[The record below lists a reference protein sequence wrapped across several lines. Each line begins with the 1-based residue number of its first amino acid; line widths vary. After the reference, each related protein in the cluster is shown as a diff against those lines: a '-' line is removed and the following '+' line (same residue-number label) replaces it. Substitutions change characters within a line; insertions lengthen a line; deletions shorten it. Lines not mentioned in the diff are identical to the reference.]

1 MSLMI
6 PPWLRPSKAPTTPAV
21 PIGYWVAVAV
31 AALPVVAG
39 TTWAVFGQAAL
50 AVLAVVA
57 IGLGAVWHAPTR
69 RWPWV
74 AVAVSVGAATFADRV
89 WPVLWLAAFLALA
102 VGLLRLRRLSGDGPT
117 TAAVLDTLAV
127 TLLLILLTTVI
138 GAAAP
143 WSPDKAY
150 TLMLIGDLLL
160 VAAAVRLVVIGPLNP
175 AVCSLVGATLA
186 ALAGDAVAGL
196 AAAGVTVALAP
207 VDQLAGVLAIACLG
221 FAALHPSM
229 AGLTEPEPA
238 PTRALTLRH
247 LRHLG
252 RRLAPPQ
259 RGGLGAVVALTALVA
274 PVVLLVE
281 AVTGEV
287 RDGVVLAV
295 VGGALTLVAL
305 ARLATVGTS
314 HARSLVFQASMD
326 TLTGLASRS
335 HLMRHLTE
343 RVDPPWSAVLLIDID
358 EFRQVNEDAGPSLGD
373 AVLIT
378 LAARLQRLAGPDDI
392 VARFGGDEFA
402 ILVAGPRDLTA
413 LTRAAVAAT
422 TEPVMVGGRT
432 VGLSACIG
440 VAVPPGSTD
449 DPAGRGGDVVPAG
462 SLRAD
467 AGGEEMVRRAGMA
480 LRAAKA
486 AGPGEWCRYDSD
498 RHALLIE
505 RLRLREALTRAVN
518 EDAFRLEYQ
527 PIVAL
532 ATGETVGFE
541 ALVRWAH
548 PSRGLVGPAEFIAV
562 AEETGLIE
570 AIGDLVLR
578 TALAEAVGWPRT
590 DVYISVN
597 VSPRQLRRP
606 GFAERVDEVLSA
618 AGLPANRL
626 MLELTESALT
636 GGSDHVWGEL
646 AVLRD
651 RGVRL
656 AIDDFGTGFSSLSY
670 LEQTPI
676 GTIKMD
682 KSFVDSLVVSER
694 QRTVVDGIV
703 SMANRLGLQVVAE
716 GIESPAER
724 DLLVGMNCRYGQGY
738 LYSAPLT
745 STEVIGWLAH
755 PMPQPA
761 AELPAPRSTPE
772 SIRQPDPT
780 AETSTY
786 VDAAPRP
793 LPPAGPGDP
802 PSSASLTGTM

>member
-1 MSLMI
+1 MSSII
-6 PPWLRPSKAPTTPAV
+6 PPWLRPSKAPTAPAV
-21 PIGYWVAVAV
+21 SLGYWLVVAFV
-31 AALPVVAG
+31 ALPGVG
-39 TTWAVFGQAAL
+39 RTTWAETARGLLGLL
-50 AVLAVVA
+50 AVGA
-57 IGLGAVWHAPTR
+57 IAAGIVRHAPPR

-74 AVAVSVGAATFADRV
+74 AVATAVAIGAGGIVDQL
-89 WPVLWLAAFLALA
+89 WPWLWMLGFLALA
-102 VGLLRLRRLSGDGPT
+102 AGVLRLRRLDGDGPA
-117 TAAVLDTLAV
+117 TAALLDTLAM

-138 GAAAP
+138 GAAPP
-143 WSPDKAY
+143 WSPDSRY
-150 TLMLIGDLLL
+150 LLIAVGDLLL
-160 VAAAVRLVVIGPLNP
+160 VAVTLRLAIVGPPNP
-175 AVCSLVGATLA
+175 AVRSLIVATFATL
-186 ALAGDAVAGL
+186 VAD
-196 AAAGVTVALAP
+196 AAAGLSA
-207 VDQLAGVLAIACLG
+207 AGRIGSLSLLEHLAISVAFGCLG
-221 FAALHPSM
+221 WAALHPSM
-229 AGLTEPEPA
+229 ASLTESEPA
-238 PTRALTLRH
+238 PARELTLRH
-247 LRHLG
+247 LR
-252 RRLAPPQ
+252 RRLAPPVK
-259 RGGLGAVVALTALVA
+259 GGLGAVVALTALVA
-274 PVVLLVE
+274 PAALLVQSL
-281 AVTGEV
+281 TGGV
-287 RDGVVLAV
+287 RDGLVLAI
-295 VGGALTLVAL
+295 GGAALTLVAL
-305 ARLATVGTS
+305 ARVAATGTS
-314 HARSLVFQASMD
+314 RARSLVYQASMD

-335 HLMRHLTE
+335 HLMGRLTE
-343 RVDPPWSAVLLIDID
+343 RTDPAWTAVLLIDLD

-378 LAARLQRLAGPDDI
+378 LAARLRRLARPDDI

-402 ILVAGPRDLTA
+402 ILVAGPRDLTG
-413 LTRAAVAAT
+413 LTLDVVAAT
-422 TEPVMVGGRT
+422 TEPVLVAGRT
-432 VGLSACIG
+432 VPVSACVG
-440 VAVPPGSTD
+440 VAVPPRSE
-449 DPAGRGGDVVPAG
+449 GD
-462 SLRAD
+462 RAEAITLD

-518 EDAFRLEYQ
+518 EGAFRLAYQ

-578 TALAEAVGWPRT
+578 TAVAEAVGWPRP

-606 GFAERVDEVLSA
+606 GFAERVDEVLAA
-618 AGLPANRL
+618 AGLPADRL

-636 GGSDHVWGEL
+636 RGSDHVWGEL

-676 GTIKMD
+676 GVIKMD
-682 KSFVDSLVVSER
+682 KSFVDSLVLSER

-703 SMANRLGLQVVAE
+703 SMAYKLGLQVVAE
-716 GIESPAER
+716 GIETAAER
-724 DLLVGMNCRYGQGY
+724 DLLAEMSCPYGQGY

-755 PMPQPA
+755 PTPRVP
-761 AELPAPRSTPE
+761 PAPVPTPRPATESTVE
-772 SIRQPDPT
+772 RLEKEPDPPTDT
-780 AETSTY
+780 ATETDLY
-786 VDAAPRP
+786 AD
-793 LPPAGPGDP
+793 G
-802 PSSASLTGTM
+802 